1 MLDAASGELRWSVEQ
16 RPISIYSYAPA
27 LIGGDAVAMKN
38 CLNTLSPSS
47 LCVYTRKPRPAAV
60 PTTAAPAAAPVPG
73 PAAAPQEQAQ
83 AQQPA
88 PARRRLQV
96 AQV

>member
-1 MLDAASGELRWSVEQ
+1 VLDAASGELRWSVEQ

-47 LCVYTRKPRPAAV
+47 LCVYTRKAKP
-60 PTTAAPAAAPVPG
+60 APVPTPAAQAPA
-73 PAAAPQEQAQ
+73 PAAAPQEQEQ
-83 AQQPA
+83 AQQPG
-88 PARRRLQV
+88 RRRLQV